1 MIFIIDCDRL
11 FAECLRTSILNDPE
25 FKGEVRIFTN
35 AIEALNALDETWP
48 ELIFTEVLLPG
59 VDAFSMLNELISYPD
74 TANLPIILVTNL
86 ALKLADLKVY
96 PIKAILN
103 KENLEPETIRAY
115 VKRYTL
121 QRTSIKT
128 H

>member
-11 FAECLRTSILNDPE
+11 FAECLRTSILNEPE
-25 FKGEVRIFTN
+25 FRGEVRIFTN
-35 AIEALNALDETWP
+35 AVEALNALDETWP

-74 TANLPIILVTNL
+74 TANLPVILVTNL
-86 ALKLADLKVY
+86 ALKLTDLKVY

-103 KENLEPETIRAY
+103 KENLEPEVIRTY

-121 QRTSIKT
+121 QGASAQT